1 MYYRYELWVDDECQ
15 GIGFLQGLDD
25 LGLPDW
31 KVDELVFPFDELLPL
46 PLEVLENGPALSY
59 FTEEGNG
66 YFEEAIRNVI
76 AAYDED
82 GLFYVECRAVEEIEG
97 DIAYEDTWQVI
108 AWQ

>member
-1 MYYRYELWVDDECQ
+1 MKIKALALLIIASIVFLVSCQ
-15 GIGFLQGLDD
+15 ATPEDTI
-25 LGLPDW
+25 
-31 KVDELVFPFDELLPL
+31 VFNKSES
-46 PLEVLENGPALSY
+46 A
-59 FTEEGNG
+59 
-66 YFEEAIRNVI
+66 FEEAIRNVI